1 VLIRSGTDNSVWSVR
16 AIIGS
21 VNEDEEYEELVRI
34 LEPFRAMKI
43 ETGPVELSEEY
54 LRMIEEVESAPEN
67 KSGSDKSWIEESE
80 REFLE
85 YFARVREDNP
95 D

>member
-1 VLIRSGTDNSVWSVR
+1 VSD
-16 AIIGS
+16 
-21 VNEDEEYEELVRI
+21 DEYDELVRI
-34 LEPFRAMKI
+34 LEPFRAMRI
-43 ETGPVELSEEY
+43 ETGPVELTEEY
-54 LRMIEEVESAPEN
+54 LRMIDEVESAPEN
-67 KSGSDKSWIEESE
+67 QSGADKTWIEESE

>member
-1 VLIRSGTDNSVWSVR
+1 MT
-16 AIIGS
+16 
-21 VNEDEEYEELVRI
+21 EDEEYEELVRI
-34 LEPFRAMKI
+34 LAPYRAMTI
-43 ETGPVELSEEY
+43 ETGPVELSAEY
-54 LRMIEEVESAPEN
+54 LRMIEEVEAAPEN
-67 KSGSDKSWIEESE
+67 QSGSDKTWIEDSE

>member
-1 VLIRSGTDNSVWSVR
+1 MD
-16 AIIGS
+16 
-21 VNEDEEYEELVRI
+21 EDEDYEQLVRI
-34 LEPFRAMKI
+34 LAPFRAMRI
-43 ETGPVELSEEY
+43 ETGPVALSDEY
-54 LRMIEEVESAPEN
+54 LKMIEEVESAPEN
-67 KSGSDKSWIEESE
+67 QSGSDKTWIEDSE